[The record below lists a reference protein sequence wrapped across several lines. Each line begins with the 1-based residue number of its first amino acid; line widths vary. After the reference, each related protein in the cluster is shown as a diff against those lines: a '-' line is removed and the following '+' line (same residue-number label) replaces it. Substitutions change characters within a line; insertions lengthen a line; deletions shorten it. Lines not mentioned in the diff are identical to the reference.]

1 MASGPQSFT
10 DGLQGLAADAMR
22 LAALPDADPA
32 FCMKIAQAAV
42 AKARMPHD
50 QAQKSAA
57 AGPPGGPPG
66 GGATGPGIGPQGM
79 PGGSPGGSPAN
90 GQAPTL
96 GAPTMGAGPSQGL
109 SPMNGGSPQSD
120 EIRRMI
126 AGAGQPG

>member
-32 FCMKIAQAAV
+32 FCMKIAQAVV
-42 AKARMPHD
+42 AKARMPVHPSTGGG
-50 QAQKSAA
+50 QPPQPAQPGA
-57 AGPPGGPPG
+57 GGPPG
-66 GGATGPGIGPQGM
+66 VGPAGM
-79 PGGSPGGSPAN
+79 PGGGPGGSPAN
-90 GQAPTL
+90 GQMPTL

-109 SPMNGGSPQSD
+109 SPMNGSNGQSD